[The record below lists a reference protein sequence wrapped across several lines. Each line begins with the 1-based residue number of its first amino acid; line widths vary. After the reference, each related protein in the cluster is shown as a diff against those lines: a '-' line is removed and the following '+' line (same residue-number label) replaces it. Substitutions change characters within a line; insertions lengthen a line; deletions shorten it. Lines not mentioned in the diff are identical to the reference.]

1 MKTPLHVG
9 LASYGMSGEVFHAP
23 LLSSHPGFT
32 LSKIVERKTQR
43 AGIKYP
49 AIQSVRTYNELL
61 ADPEIDL
68 IVVNTPNS
76 LHFEQA
82 KQALEAGKHVIVE
95 KPFTVNSQEGQIL
108 IELARQKN
116 LVLSV
121 FQNRRWDGDFL
132 TVQEVVKSGILG
144 TLVEFEAHYD
154 RFRNYVEADTWKEE
168 SGPGSGILYNLGSH
182 MIDQALVLFGLPQSV
197 TADIRIQRPGGKIDD
212 SYDLRLNYKDIR
224 VIVKSGYLV
233 REPGPRYTLLGTDG
247 TFHKYGL
254 DPQEDALKIGR
265 FPNEKGWG
273 VEDSAF
279 WGKINTQVG
288 SLHVTGTVETQPGS
302 YLAFYENIFQAI
314 TAGASLAVQP
324 EQAMQ
329 VIQIIEAAI
338 ESNRLGKTVP
348 IK

>member
-1 MKTPLHVG
+1 
-9 LASYGMSGEVFHAP
+9 MSGEVFHAP

-32 LSKIVERKTQR
+32 LSTVVERKTQR
-43 AGIKYP
+43 ARIKYP
-49 AIQSVRTYNELL
+49 DIQSIRTYDELL
-61 ADPEIDL
+61 ADPSLDL
-68 IVVNTPNS
+68 IVVNTPNP
-76 LHFEQA
+76 LHFQQA

-95 KPFTVNSQEGQIL
+95 KPFTVDSQEARIL

-116 LVLSV
+116 LLLSV

-212 SYDLRLNYKDIR
+212 SYDLRLNYKNIR

-254 DPQEDALKIGR
+254 DPQEDALKAGR
-265 FPNEKGWG
+265 SPNEKDWG
-273 VEDSAF
+273 VEDAAY

-288 SLHVTGTVETQPGS
+288 SLHVMGNIETRPGS

-314 TAGASLAVQP
+314 TTGASLAVPP

-329 VIQIIEAAI
+329 VIRIIEAAT
-338 ESNRLGKTVP
+338 ESNRLGQT
-348 IK
+348 IAL

>member
-1 MKTPLHVG
+1 VG

-23 LLSSHPGFT
+23 LLSSHSGFT
-32 LSKIVERKTQR
+32 LSKIVERRTER
-43 AGIKYP
+43 ARIKYP
-49 AIQSVRTYNELL
+49 AVQSVRTYEELL
-61 ADPEIDL
+61 ADPALDL

-82 KQALEAGKHVIVE
+82 RQALEAGKHVIVE
-95 KPFTVNSQEGQIL
+95 KPFTVNSQEAQTL
-108 IELARQKN
+108 IELARQQN

-121 FQNRRWDGDFL
+121 FQNRRWDGDFV

-182 MIDQALVLFGLPQSV
+182 MIDQALVLFGLPLSV
-197 TADIRIQRPGGKIDD
+197 TADIRVQRPGGKIDD
-212 SYDLRLNYKDIR
+212 SYDLRLNFKDIR
-224 VIVKSGYLV
+224 VILKSGYLV

-247 TFHKYGL
+247 TFHKYGI
-254 DPQEDALKIGR
+254 DPQEDSLKAGKL
-265 FPNEKGWG
+265 PNEIGWG

-288 SLHVTGTVETQPGS
+288 NLHVMGNIETRPGS
-302 YLAFYENIFQAI
+302 YLAFYENVYQAI
-314 TAGASLAVQP
+314 TADTELAVQP
-324 EQAMQ
+324 EQAMH
-329 VIQIIEAAI
+329 VIKIIEAAI
-338 ESNRLGKTVP
+338 ESNRSGQTVT